1 MRDKYL
7 RIFFLDSSMFF
18 GKFELNDNFINI
30 FNNFVRTNL
39 NDTTID
45 CFNKIIFV
53 KKLKNGKYDARYS
66 LESFIKANDDIIDD
80 KIKGI
85 FDGVDL
91 KISNMIGE
99 LAVAFKEY
107 LESVLNAFNNDDDG
121 FYRKLKQ

>member
-7 RIFFLDSSMFF
+7 RIFFLDLSMFF

>member
-7 RIFFLDSSMFF
+7 RIFFLDLSMFF

-30 FNNFVRTNL
+30 FNSFIRTNL
-39 NDTTID
+39 NETTID
-45 CFNKIIFV
+45 CFDKIIIV
-53 KKLKNGKYDARYS
+53 KKLEDGKYDARYS
-66 LESFIKANDDIIDD
+66 LESFIDANNDIIDD

-91 KISNMIGE
+91 EVSNMIGE

-107 LESVLNAFNNDDDG
+107 FKCVLNAFNSEDDG

>member
-7 RIFFLDSSMFF
+7 RIFFLDLSMFF
-18 GKFELNDNFINI
+18 GKFELNDNFIHI

>member
-7 RIFFLDSSMFF
+7 RIFFLDLSMFF

-30 FNNFVRTNL
+30 FNSFIRTNL
-39 NDTTID
+39 NETTID
-45 CFNKIIFV
+45 CFDKIIIV
-53 KKLKNGKYDARYS
+53 KKLEDGKYDA
-66 LESFIKANDDIIDD
+66 NNDIIDD

-91 KISNMIGE
+91 EVSNMIGE

-107 LESVLNAFNNDDDG
+107 FECVLNAFNSEDDG

>member
-7 RIFFLDSSMFF
+7 RIFFLDLSMFF

-30 FNNFVRTNL
+30 FNNFVITNL
-39 NDTTID
+39 NETTID

-66 LESFIKANDDIIDD
+66 LESFIKANNDIIDD
-80 KIKGI
+80 KTKGI

>member
-1 MRDKYL
+1 
-7 RIFFLDSSMFF
+7 MFF

-66 LESFIKANDDIIDD
+66 LESFIKANNDIIDD
-80 KIKGI
+80 KTKGYYDI
-85 FDGVDL
+85 TVYVSQTIDGEKKYPIIGYKHKSKDVMTFD
-91 KISNMIGE
+91 E
-99 LAVAFKEY
+99 L
-107 LESVLNAFNNDDDG
+107 
-121 FYRKLKQ
+121 

>member
-1 MRDKYL
+1 
-7 RIFFLDSSMFF
+7 MFF

-66 LESFIKANDDIIDD
+66 LESIIKANNDIIDD

-91 KISNMIGE
+91 EVSNMIGE

>member
-7 RIFFLDSSMFF
+7 RIFFLDLSTFF

>member
-7 RIFFLDSSMFF
+7 RIFFYDLSMIF

>member
-7 RIFFLDSSMFF
+7 RIFFLDLSMFF

-66 LESFIKANDDIIDD
+66 LESFIDAN
-80 KIKGI
+80 KSNTI
-85 FDGVDL
+85 F
-91 KISNMIGE
+91 
-99 LAVAFKEY
+99 
-107 LESVLNAFNNDDDG
+107 
-121 FYRKLKQ
+121 